1 MITPESLGIVYIMFY
16 LKDESKVGYVC
27 VCVSILVLISS
38 TLLDNSIPWG
48 QKDF

>member
-1 MITPESLGIVYIMFY
+1 MFY
-16 LKDESKVGYVC
+16 LKDEPKVGYVC
-27 VCVSILVLISS
+27 VYVPILVLISS

>member
-1 MITPESLGIVYIMFY
+1 MFY

-27 VCVSILVLISS
+27 VYVPLLVPISS
-38 TLLDNSIPWG
+38 TLLDNSIPGG